1 MKSFKARRININEF
15 CELERSQKDKVY
27 DAGTCYVQM
36 SAVSNN
42 NKMWNMLEHDST
54 VTAGKYMMF
63 LPRDVKQY
71 DYEYI
76 YLMLEREVPKFLAR
90 YATTLN
96 IQAEAFK
103 HFTILWIDDDNE
115 RMQFTKLLTAFQKLI
130 DKEIKLDDSISMFK
144 KVMLDLM
151 FV

>member
-1 MKSFKARRININEF
+1 MKSFKARRININEL
-15 CELERSQKDKVY
+15 CDLERSQKDKVY

-36 SAVSNN
+36 SAVSNT
-42 NKMWNMLEHDST
+42 KKIWHVLEHDST

-63 LPRDVKQY
+63 LPNDGQRY
-71 DYEYI
+71 DYEYMM
-76 YLMLEREVPKFLAR
+76 LMLEIEIPKFLVR

-96 IQAEAFK
+96 VQAEAFN
-103 HFTILWIDDDNE
+103 HLTILWIDDDNE
-115 RMQFTKLLTAFQKLI
+115 RRQYTNFLTTYQALI
-130 DKEIKLDDSISMFK
+130 DSEIKLNDSINMFK

>member
-1 MKSFKARRININEF
+1 MKSFKARRININDL

-42 NKMWNMLEHDST
+42 NKMWNMLEHDGT

-63 LPRDVKQY
+63 LPKDDQRY
-71 DYEYI
+71 DCEYI
-76 YLMLEREVPKFLAR
+76 YLMLEREIPKFLAR

-96 IQAEAFK
+96 VQTEAFN
-103 HFTILWIDDDNE
+103 HLAILWIDDDNE
-115 RMQFTKLLTAFQKLI
+115 RMQFTKLLTAFQALI

>member
-1 MKSFKARRININEF
+1 MKSFKARRININDI

-36 SAVSNN
+36 SAVSNS
-42 NKMWNMLEHDST
+42 NKMWHMLKHDGT

-63 LPRDVKQY
+63 LPKDGQRY
-71 DYEYI
+71 DCEYI
-76 YLMLEREVPKFLAR
+76 YLMLEREIPKFLVR

-96 IQAEAFK
+96 VQAEAFN
-103 HFTILWIDDDNE
+103 HLTILWIDDDNE
-115 RMQFTKLLTAFQKLI
+115 RMQFTRFLTTYQALI
-130 DKEIKLDDSISMFK
+130 DSEIKLNDSINMFK